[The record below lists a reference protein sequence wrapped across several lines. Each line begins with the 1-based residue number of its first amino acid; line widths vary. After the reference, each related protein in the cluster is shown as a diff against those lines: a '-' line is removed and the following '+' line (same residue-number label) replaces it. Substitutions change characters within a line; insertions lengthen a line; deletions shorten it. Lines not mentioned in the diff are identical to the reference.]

1 MSNRSNADT
10 ERAYLLGLSVDPDKA
25 TQSNADLRDQVYVD
39 RQTPYASDP
48 ATNRSA
54 ADAELEARRAA
65 SVNPDEQFM
74 SLADLRR
81 EAWDV

>member
-10 ERAYLLGLSVDPDKA
+10 ERAYLLGVSVDPAEDLL
-25 TQSNADLRDQVYVD
+25 SNSDLRDAVYVD

-48 ATNRSA
+48 ALNRSA
-54 ADAELEARRAA
+54 ADVEVDARRTA
-65 SVNPDEQFM
+65 SANPDKQLL
-74 SLADLRR
+74 SLSDLRR